1 MPLPLAPLGTL
12 YGAVVRTRLRL
23 YRSGFLK
30 TENVGAPVI
39 SVGNITAGGTGK
51 TPLVEWV
58 ARAVAGEG
66 RRVCVLT
73 PFGGKVHAPWA
84 MAVTATVRNELQ
96 IIDIVAESEKD
107 NDRMGMLQQCV
118 NHIDWALRELL
129 PAKSVLEETKPVFE
143 PKDYH
148 VKRPA

>member
-66 RRVCVLT
+66 RRPPAAARPTARAAVSSRARRLRGHHARRARRRHRRLT
-73 PFGGKVHAPWA
+73 RRSRASERRARRSHHFARADARPHITKPFGGFPGRRA
-84 MAVTATVRNELQ
+84 
-96 IIDIVAESEKD
+96 
-107 NDRMGMLQQCV
+107 
-118 NHIDWALRELL
+118 
-129 PAKSVLEETKPVFE
+129 
-143 PKDYH
+143 
-148 VKRPA
+148 